1 MEPFCPFLLAGV
13 SLPLAKALKG
23 NETTTT
29 TTAQATGPPQ
39 LQVRP
44 RCLFPAAL
52 PLRGTLPL
60 LLMSLRGDGQVS
72 DFLSLLLTLQVCKS
86 SWLGTGTRI

>member
-29 TTAQATGPPQ
+29 TTPTAQSNWTSTTAGTTPP
-39 LQVRP
+39 P
-44 RCLFPAAL
+44 
-52 PLRGTLPL
+52 
-60 LLMSLRGDGQVS
+60 
-72 DFLSLLLTLQVCKS
+72 LSLCPPAPTAPSLS
-86 SWLGTGTRI
+86 S

>member
-29 TTAQATGPPQ
+29 TTPTAQSNWTSTTAGMTPP
-39 LQVRP
+39 P
-44 RCLFPAAL
+44 
-52 PLRGTLPL
+52 
-60 LLMSLRGDGQVS
+60 
-72 DFLSLLLTLQVCKS
+72 LSLCPPAPTAPSLS
-86 SWLGTGTRI
+86 S

>member
-29 TTAQATGPPQ
+29 TTTAQSNWTSTTAGKNP
-39 LQVRP
+39 
-44 RCLFPAAL
+44 L
-52 PLRGTLPL
+52 PLPL
-60 LLMSLRGDGQVS
+60 CPPATTAPSL
-72 DFLSLLLTLQVCKS
+72 S
-86 SWLGTGTRI
+86 S

>member
-29 TTAQATGPPQ
+29 TTTAQSNWTSTTAGKTPLP
-39 LQVRP
+39 LP
-44 RCLFPAAL
+44 RCPPAPTA
-52 PLRGTLPL
+52 PCP
-60 LLMSLRGDGQVS
+60 
-72 DFLSLLLTLQVCKS
+72 S
-86 SWLGTGTRI
+86 S

>member
-29 TTAQATGPPQ
+29 TTTAQSNYI
-39 LQVRP
+39 
-44 RCLFPAAL
+44 
-52 PLRGTLPL
+52 PL
-60 LLMSLRGDGQVS
+60 LLPS
-72 DFLSLLLTLQVCKS
+72 
-86 SWLGTGTRI
+86 

>member
-29 TTAQATGPPQ
+29 TTPHRSEQ
-39 LQVRP
+39 LDLHDR
-44 RCLFPAAL
+44 RYDPAASF
-52 PLRGTLPL
+52 PLSSRPHGPLPL
-60 LLMSLRGDGQVS
+60 LLISL
-72 DFLSLLLTLQVCKS
+72 
-86 SWLGTGTRI
+86 